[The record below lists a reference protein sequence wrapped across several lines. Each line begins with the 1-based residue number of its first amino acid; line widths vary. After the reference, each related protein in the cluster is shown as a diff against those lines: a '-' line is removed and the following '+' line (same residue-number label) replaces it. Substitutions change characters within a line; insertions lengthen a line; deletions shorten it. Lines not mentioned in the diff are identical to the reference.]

1 MTLLAAAVAVVI
13 MGHRLADWV
22 RSWALV
28 IIVTIMA
35 ATENLTLFCCV
46 YYREEMEDR
55 WELSTYRN
63 GETDPEPH
71 VAWLLYPAT
80 FVMLVHSEV

>member
-1 MTLLAAAVAVVI
+1 VSLLAAAVVI
-13 MGHRLADWV
+13 MVHRLADWV

-35 ATENLTLFCCV
+35 AVENLTLFCCV
-46 YYREEMEDR
+46 YYREEMVDR
-55 WELSTYRN
+55 SELSTYRN
-63 GETDPEPH
+63 GVTEIDPEPH